1 MKLVRHGKPGAERPG
16 VLDAA
21 GSLRDLGGSIANIG
35 PETLAPDALRR
46 LAAIRPE
53 TLPAVAQ
60 GAPLAMPWRGV
71 SKIVGVGLNYRDHA
85 KEAGMPVP
93 TEPVLFMKAPSSL
106 AGPHDDI
113 LLPPKSEKMDWE
125 IELGVVI
132 GSLARRVPVERAL
145 EYIAGYC
152 VVNDFSERAWQLERG
167 GQWDK
172 GKCFDTFSPVGPW
185 LVTADE
191 VADPQVLDLWLDV
204 DGVARQRGN
213 TANMVFGVAELVS
226 YISAVMTLV
235 PGDLIVTGTPAGVA
249 MGRKPAPW
257 LRGGEELR
265 FGIGGLGEQRH
276 RIVADSR

>member
-21 GSLRDLGGSIANIG
+21 GGLRDLGGSIANIG

-60 GAPLAMPWRGV
+60 DEPLAMPWRGV

-191 VADPQVLDLWLDV
+191 VVDPQVLDLWLDV

>member
-21 GSLRDLGGSIANIG
+21 GGLRDLGGSIANIG

-60 GAPLAMPWRGV
+60 DAPLAMPWRGV

-191 VADPQVLDLWLDV
+191 VVDPQVLDLWLDV

>member
-21 GSLRDLGGSIANIG
+21 GGLRDLGGSIANIG

-60 GAPLAMPWRGV
+60 DAPLAMPWRGV

>member
-21 GSLRDLGGSIANIG
+21 GGLRDLGGSIANIG

-191 VADPQVLDLWLDV
+191 VVDPQVLDLWLDV

>member
-21 GSLRDLGGSIANIG
+21 GGLRDLGGSIANIG

-265 FGIGGLGEQRH
+265 FGIGGLGEQQH

>member
-1 MKLVRHGKPGAERPG
+1 
-16 VLDAA
+16 
-21 GSLRDLGGSIANIG
+21 
-35 PETLAPDALRR
+35 
-46 LAAIRPE
+46 
-53 TLPAVAQ
+53 
-60 GAPLAMPWRGV
+60 V

-191 VADPQVLDLWLDV
+191 VVDPQVLDLWLDV